1 MKELFEKYGL
11 KLDRID
17 TEEERSVGY
26 FSAPSICAKVFYS
39 SKIVDF
45 YGLSC
50 HSDRWEDAEGLISAI
65 IRKDDREV
73 VHLGKIVYYKFFINE
88 EAMEYFK
95 QEAVKYKKAL
105 K

>member
-1 MKELFEKYGL
+1 MKNLFEKYGL
-11 KLDRID
+11 KLDKID
-17 TEEERSVGY
+17 AEEDRSVGY

-39 SKIVDF
+39 SGVVDF

-50 HSDRWEDAEGLISAI
+50 HYDRWEDAEGLINAI
-65 IRKDDREV
+65 ICKDEREV
-73 VHLGKIVYYKFFINE
+73 VYLDKIVCCSFFIND